1 MSPLLLLLFQRPGV
15 KLPAPYASKSVIN
28 VPKLVSA
35 PKSFLQVPKGFKV
48 DLYADGLKHPRMMAV
63 APNGD
68 VFVVETRI
76 EVKEKNQPNR
86 VTALW
91 SSNGS
96 GKPDRR
102 QIFAD
107 GLNLPFGIQFGF
119 GNLYVANTGSVVRWP
134 YKLGDH
140 RATGKPETILAG
152 IPEDGYRNHWTRNI
166 RFSPDMRALY
176 LTIGSEQNVAAEGE
190 RRAVIE
196 SYRLDATGHI
206 VGEKNIVASGMRN
219 PIGLD
224 FHPMTGA
231 LWANV
236 AERDYLGDELVPDY
250 LTEVK
255 KGGFYGWPYFYIGLN
270 LDPRMENIP
279 RLRGQVLVPDVLF
292 PAHTTPIDIKFCR
305 GAWYHGDAIVALH
318 GTQNR
323 KKLAG
328 YKLVRVRFVNGKATG
343 KFEDFVTGW
352 LPNGSN
358 KQIFGRPAGLAFL
371 SDGSLLIADDWGGR
385 IWRVSTIQSVNRIG
399 APKSR

>member
-1 MSPLLLLLFQRPGV
+1 
-15 KLPAPYASKSVIN
+15 
-28 VPKLVSA
+28 
-35 PKSFLQVPKGFKV
+35 
-48 DLYADGLKHPRMMAV
+48 
-63 APNGD
+63 
-68 VFVVETRI
+68 
-76 EVKEKNQPNR
+76 
-86 VTALW
+86 
-91 SSNGS
+91 
-96 GKPDRR
+96 
-102 QIFAD
+102 
-107 GLNLPFGIQFGF
+107 
-119 GNLYVANTGSVVRWP
+119 
-134 YKLGDH
+134 
-140 RATGKPETILAG
+140 
-152 IPEDGYRNHWTRNI
+152 
-166 RFSPDMRALY
+166 
-176 LTIGSEQNVAAEGE
+176 
-190 RRAVIE
+190 
-196 SYRLDATGHI
+196 
-206 VGEKNIVASGMRN
+206 
-219 PIGLD
+219 
-224 FHPMTGA
+224 MTGA